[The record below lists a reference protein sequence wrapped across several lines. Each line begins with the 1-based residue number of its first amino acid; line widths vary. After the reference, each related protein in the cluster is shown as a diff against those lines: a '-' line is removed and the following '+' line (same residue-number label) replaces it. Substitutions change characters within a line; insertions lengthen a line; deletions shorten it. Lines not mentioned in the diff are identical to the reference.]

1 MSDIKR
7 ETINKKKF
15 SLDEFFYSHFS
26 QQYKLEKLICSACE
40 DTIQSILD
48 HSGNVN
54 NV

>member
-7 ETINKKKF
+7 DINNKKKLN
-15 SLDEFFYSHFS
+15 LDEFFYYHFS
-26 QQYKLEKLICSACE
+26 QHYKLEKLISSACE